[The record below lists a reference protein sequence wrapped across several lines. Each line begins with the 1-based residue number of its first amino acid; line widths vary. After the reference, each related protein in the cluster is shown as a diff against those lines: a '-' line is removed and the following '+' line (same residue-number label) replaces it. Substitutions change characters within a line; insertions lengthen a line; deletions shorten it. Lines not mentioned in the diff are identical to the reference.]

1 MDQSLENKKFRLRV
15 TYKKTGV
22 LAYVSH
28 LELIKSLEACIRR
41 SGLPYC
47 VSQGYSPHMKIS
59 FGPALAVG
67 IESEKQIFDIYLKTY
82 IKPNEALC
90 ALKEASKN
98 SLEISGCKYIDNSEV
113 SASANFG
120 QIEYCVL
127 VDKNIKEI
135 KIPKQIKIE
144 KKRKEKIFEVS
155 KYLCGEVKL
164 TKEGSYTKLN
174 FCLNS
179 YETGS
184 LKPVDFLNSILEY
197 SGCSEYKIINFKII

>member
-1 MDQSLENKKFRLRV
+1 MNQSLDNKKFRLRV

-67 IESEKQIFDIYLKTY
+67 IESEKQIFDIYLKRY

-98 SLEISGCKYIDNSEV
+98 SLEITDCKYIDNSEP

-120 QIEYCVL
+120 TIEYFAL
-127 VDKNIKEI
+127 INKNIKEI
-135 KIPKQIKIE
+135 KVPKQIEVE
-144 KKRKEKIFEVS
+144 KKKKVKIFEVS
-155 KYLCGEVKL
+155 KYLCGDIKVC
-164 TKEGSYTKLN
+164 KEGNFTKLN
-174 FCLNS
+174 FCLNT
-179 YETGS
+179 YKTGS
-184 LKPVDFLNSILEY
+184 LKPYDFLNSVLEH
-197 SGCSEYKIINFKII
+197 SGCSECKIINFKII